1 MRDITLGQYYPADS
15 FTHKLDPRVKL
26 VLVVA
31 FIVTVFLV
39 KNLIA
44 YAAVILCVVSGTL
57 ISRIP
62 ISKVLKSIK
71 TIIFLVIF
79 TAALNL
85 LFYKGDTVLWS
96 WWRINISLEGI
107 FFSLKMA
114 LRLILLVMG
123 TTLLTY
129 TTTPTGLTDGM
140 ESLMY
145 PLKLIKV
152 PTHDIAVIMS
162 IALRFIPILSEEVD
176 KIMMAQ
182 KARGASFDSGGIVKR
197 AKALLPVLI
206 PLFVSAF
213 RRADELA
220 LALDARCYN
229 ATPNRTRYQVMRP
242 TYRDLVAVVGMA
254 VFMVLVIA
262 LNLNFWGAY
271 IPPENLWWLFS

>member
-96 WWRINISLEGI
+96 WWRISVSLEGI

-182 KARGASFDSGGIVKR
+182 KARGASFDSGGIIKR

-229 ATPNRTRYQVMRP
+229 ATPNRTRYQVRRP